1 MFFTN
6 SYSSHVK
13 RLFVHKI
20 CEEIICSR
28 NPWRDYLFT
37 KSVKRLFVHDICH
50 VCHSSLI
57 LFSRCFRTCNSND
70 KKKTKEERPRT
81 VVGHRVWKQG
91 RESEQKI
98 KGHTIPQPH
107 LSCWFLHPCFL
118 TGNSRCITLS
128 EKILPTCRKPNWLG
142 ICKWGVKRIICRF
155 SWGGTVRTTVS
166 KSI

>member
-81 VVGHRVWKQG
+81 VVGHRMWKQG

-107 LSCWFLHPCFL
+107 CPYAEEEDQSFRTFPTSDLFFFLFLGCLSI
-118 TGNSRCITLS
+118 G
-128 EKILPTCRKPNWLG
+128 RKEA
-142 ICKWGVKRIICRF
+142 KK
-155 SWGGTVRTTVS
+155 VRTWKYKTS
-166 KSI
+166 RSGDHRGNILR